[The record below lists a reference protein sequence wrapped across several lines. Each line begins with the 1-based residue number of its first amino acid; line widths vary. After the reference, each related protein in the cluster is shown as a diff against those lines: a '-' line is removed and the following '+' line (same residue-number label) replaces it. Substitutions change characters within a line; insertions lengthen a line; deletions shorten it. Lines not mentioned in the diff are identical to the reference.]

1 MRRYGYMLRLA
12 MMSWVLITWTATKSR
27 AQEMILQL
35 DPNDTKVEIS
45 LSASLHTVH
54 GAFRLK
60 SGSIQFNPSSGTA
73 GGLVIVDTT
82 SGDTGNKSRDHKMH
96 SEVLQSKQYPEVTFT
111 PTRISGALPGGGT
124 FTAQVEGILN
134 LHGSEHPVTLP
145 VQGQVSAGVLTATAE
160 LTIPYVAWGLK
171 NPSTF
176 LLHVKDRV
184 DLHLTAKGHLTISD
198 STASH

>member
-1 MRRYGYMLRLA
+1 MRRHEYLIRLA
-12 MMSWVLITWTATKSR
+12 LTSCLLISWAATKSR
-27 AQEMILQL
+27 AQEMTLLL
-35 DPNDTKVEIS
+35 DPDRTKVEFS

-60 SGSIQFNPSSGTA
+60 SGTIHFNPSSGTA
-73 GGLVIVDTT
+73 SGMVTVDAV
-82 SGDTGNKSRDHKMH
+82 SGDTGNKSRDRKMH
-96 SEVLQSKQYPEVTFT
+96 TDVLQSRQYPEVTFT

-124 FTAQVEGILN
+124 FTAQLEGILR
-134 LHGSEHPVTLP
+134 LHGGDHHVTLP
-145 VQGQVSAGVLTATAE
+145 VQGQVSAGIITAGTE

-184 DLHLTAKGHLTISD
+184 DLHITATGHLATSE
-198 STASH
+198 SAASH

>member
-1 MRRYGYMLRLA
+1 MRRHEYIIRWA
-12 MMSWVLITWTATKSR
+12 MMSCVLITWTATKSR
-27 AQEMILQL
+27 AQEMTLQL
-35 DPNDTKVEIS
+35 DPDHTTVEIS

-54 GAFRLK
+54 GAFRLE
-60 SGSIQFNPSSGTA
+60 SGTIKFDPSSSIA
-73 GGLVIVDTT
+73 SGLVVVDAT

-96 SEVLQSKQYPEVTFT
+96 SEVLQSQQYPEVTFS

-124 FTAQVEGILN
+124 FTAQVEGILH
-134 LHGSEHPVTLP
+134 LHGSDHPVTLP
-145 VQGQVSAGVLTATAE
+145 VHGQVSAGVLTATTE

-184 DLHLTAKGHLTISD
+184 DLQLTATGHLATSE
-198 STASH
+198 SAASH